1 MGWTHP
7 EISLEEL
14 MNLVK
19 GFIDIVILASG
30 YQSSGLHA
38 HWDAENI
45 KKALQWGL
53 FFENVLK
60 KIPDSG
66 DYTESMKELDL
77 ALSELT
83 SNPFFPQALM
93 HLSSSALLRAR
104 ELVLRHLLHTLPL
117 RDEQLTA
124 LLIATVEMDLEDIK
138 TKTEGDPLN
147 AFIDLLMVSKSS
159 KIPNKESQN
168 PFLSHGVSSDCQA
181 MEDSKG
187 RNAGIL
193 NISGLTPEL
202 PSDVFSTDANGKPS
216 ADNCKIV
223 IEEVL
228 KKHAAVSCVSSI
240 EVALGLLS
248 ESVKK
253 KTVIY
258 DASSIW
264 VSDGSDRIKEGTL
277 TGSVRNQWK
286 SSGLAYLLDKRTL
299 NLVSGSSMIFCAPKV
314 QWSKVLDSLKGF
326 SEAYDENLKNILE
339 LSLLG
344 LVADKWSSLIEQSMS
359 LPLDGI
365 SISKMYFEVLNLHAC
380 GDKYQSS
387 TSKVKTANSK
397 ENDVRDYLS
406 LFLNSWPCLLW
417 RIPPILPAAA
427 IPLWSELFNLYVGE
441 IERQINKDSPS
452 IRRCDCHPVGK
463 EHTTCEIA
471 ERIWYLYIFHINLR
485 DWVKIR

>member
-339 LSLLG
+339 
-344 LVADKWSSLIEQSMS
+344 
-359 LPLDGI
+359 
-365 SISKMYFEVLNLHAC
+365 
-380 GDKYQSS
+380 
-387 TSKVKTANSK
+387 
-397 ENDVRDYLS
+397 NDVRDYLS